1 MAKMTKDEWF
11 KKFDKEFEPAINE
24 FRHSD
29 KTLFGNED
37 ITTEIKFGLGAVI
50 RNMFRVKMEINQMEL
65 YDNRTE
71 FLLTDYH
78 KVQFFV
84 AEYYKGRLSIGV
96 MHGGK
101 CVCGHVLKLN
111 IAEYTKDE
119 NSTDKLKRII
129 RYYISI
135 FISMM
140 EIQHNI
146 ELITDIAGKK
156 NI

>member
-50 RNMFRVKMEINQMEL
+50 RNMFRVKMEINHPLE
-65 YDNRTE
+65 DDKTE

-78 KVQFFV
+78 MVQFFA
-84 AEYYKGRLSIGV
+84 AEYYDGCLSIGV
-96 MHGGK
+96 TQGRK
-101 CVCGHVLKLN
+101 CVCGHVLN

-140 EIQHNI
+140 EIQNNI

>member
-29 KTLFGNED
+29 KTLFGNKD
-37 ITTEIKFGLGAVI
+37 ITTEIKFALGTVL
-50 RNMFRVKMEINQMEL
+50 RNMFCVKMEINQMEQFG
-65 YDNRTE
+65 DRTE

-78 KVQFFV
+78 KVQFF
-84 AEYYKGRLSIGV
+84 ATEYYKGCLSIGV
-96 MHGGK
+96 TQASK
-101 CVCGHVLKLN
+101 YVCGDVLN
-111 IAEYTKDE
+111 IPEYTKDE
-119 NSTDKLKRII
+119 KSASKLMQII
-129 RYYISI
+129 RYYISV

-140 EIQHNI
+140 NIKNTI
-146 ELITDIAGKK
+146 ELISDITNKK

>member
-1 MAKMTKDEWF
+1 MTKDEWF
-11 KKFDKEFEPAINE
+11 KKFDTEFEPAINE

-37 ITTEIKFGLGAVI
+37 ITTEIKFGLGAVL
-50 RNMFRVKMEINQMEL
+50 RNMFRVKMEINHPLE
-65 YDNRTE
+65 DGKTE

-78 KVQFFV
+78 MVQFF
-84 AEYYKGRLSIGV
+84 AADYYDGCLSIGV
-96 MHGGK
+96 TQGRK
-101 CVCGHVLKLN
+101 CVCAHVLN
-111 IAEYTKDE
+111 ITEYTKDG
-119 NSTDKLKRII
+119 NSTNKLMRII

-140 EIQHNI
+140 EIQTNI
-146 ELITDIAGKK
+146 NLITDIAGPK